1 MNILGTIHSTYI
13 PWYSNLYNLQKKN
26 NKSKVYLV
34 IISNAK
40 SKMLNTNYD
49 CYTLGY
55 FGPKRDKIYIG
66 IRRQN
71 SESEIR

>member
-40 SKMLNTNYD
+40 SKMLNTKYD

-55 FGPKRDKIYIG
+55 FGPKRGQNIH
-66 IRRQN
+66 IRRQY
-71 SESEIR
+71 SESERR